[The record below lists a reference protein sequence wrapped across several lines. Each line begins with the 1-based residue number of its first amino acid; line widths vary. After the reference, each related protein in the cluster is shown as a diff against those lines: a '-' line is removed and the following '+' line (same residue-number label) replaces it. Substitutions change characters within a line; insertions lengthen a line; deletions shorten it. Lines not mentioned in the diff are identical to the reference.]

1 MEENK
6 TKVAINGFGRI
17 GRLFYR
23 SALEHSAPFE
33 VVAVNN
39 PGWDEKTYEHLFKYD
54 TAYGIFNQ
62 KPTAKLLGER
72 EPEKLPWREM
82 KIDIVVECTGIFVDK
97 KSASKHLKAGAK
109 KVIISAPS
117 EDADAV
123 IILGVNENDYKPA
136 RHKVI
141 SMASCTTNCLAPV
154 VKVLQEKFGIEKG
167 FMTTIHSYTADQNL
181 QDGSHKDLRRARAA
195 AENIVPTKTG
205 AAKAIFQVIK
215 GLENKMDGLAM
226 RVPNKTGSL
235 IDLVCL
241 VKRKT
246 SVQEVNKAFEE
257 YAEKMSAKGGS
268 AFGGK
273 GILAVTDEPIVSS
286 DIVKNENSSI
296 VDLSLTR
303 VFGGNLVKV
312 ISWYDNEWAYATRL
326 VELVNYISNK
336 GR

>member
-23 SALEHSAPFE
+23 SALEHSASFE

-39 PGWDEKTYEHLFKYD
+39 PGWDEKMYEHLFKYD

-215 GLENKMDGLAM
+215 GLENKMDGFAM
-226 RVPNKTGSL
+226 RVPSKTGSL

-241 VKRKT
+241 IKKRT
-246 SVQEVNKAFEE
+246 IVEELNKIFADF
-257 YAEKMSAKGGS
+257 AAKEM
-268 AFGGK
+268 K